1 LSHYFGKKHRKP
13 SHYFKKAESLFVG
26 KSPKQWDKNTIFR
39 HHIFCY
45 CTKTFLFWTK
55 VGGGNSFL
63 PPPSFCESVAKDNKE
78 STTLCVMVLLL
89 YHRRVSARVLRRITT
104 RKMSTTLCK
113 MSTTLCVM
121 MLLLVWSS
129 KVVHG
134 QTPLCAVF
142 PSCVGGTQC
151 CLCAGGPTACTG
163 TMNDF
168 NICDSDC
175 ANGASVN
182 SAATLHWS
190 FYPISLSG
198 VNTSNTYTMTINAYI
213 YGQDSP
219 ISSFFVSARASS
231 SWLATLSAY
240 YAALESFI
248 SGTPPVPPTPAT
260 ITWSAAGTDFQPMA
274 YSHFTVYIADSTEN
288 TYMSYINTFNLT
300 SSPTIAT
307 GIQSNMQAGVQIDT
321 NPAIT
326 FPAPGMDSNGMA
338 MFAYTAAPTD
348 CANAGVT
355 DASTCTSF
363 CVFLS
368 SYSLGTTGTLTTN
381 SDGTFSCDCSTFA
394 IYGNTSPVYS
404 CQGTGGTATT
414 SASTTSFSTS
424 SSSSSSIVPGG
435 GNTVTQSASAGGGS
449 NGGAIA
455 GGIIGGL
462 VCVVCCVVGY
472 ILYNRRKSRTIHST
486 ASFQGGSN
494 A

>member
-1 LSHYFGKKHRKP
+1 
-13 SHYFKKAESLFVG
+13 
-26 KSPKQWDKNTIFR
+26 
-39 HHIFCY
+39 
-45 CTKTFLFWTK
+45 
-55 VGGGNSFL
+55 
-63 PPPSFCESVAKDNKE
+63 
-78 STTLCVMVLLL
+78 
-89 YHRRVSARVLRRITT
+89 
-104 RKMSTTLCK
+104 
-113 MSTTLCVM
+113 
-121 MLLLVWSS
+121 
-129 KVVHG
+129 
-134 QTPLCAVF
+134 
-142 PSCVGGTQC
+142 
-151 CLCAGGPTACTG
+151 
-163 TMNDF
+163 MNNF

-175 ANGASVN
+175 ADGASVN

-198 VNTSNTYTMTINAYI
+198 VNTSDTYTMTINAYI

-219 ISSFFVSARASS
+219 ISSYFVSARASS

-248 SGTPPVPPTPAT
+248 SGTPPMPPTPTT
-260 ITWSAAGTDFQPMA
+260 ITWSAAGTDFPPMA

-355 DASTCTSF
+355 DALTCTSF

-381 SDGTFSCDCSTFA
+381 SDGTFICVCSTFA

-414 SASTTSFSTS
+414 SASTTTSFSTS
-424 SSSSSSIVPGG
+424 SSSSSSIVQGG
-435 GNTVTQSASAGGGS
+435 SNTVTQSASAGGGS

-472 ILYNRRKSRTIHST
+472 VLYNRRKSRAVHSSSSSSST
-486 ASFQGGSN
+486 FAMVEGGGTN